1 MSDAGPGP
9 GHDPH
14 PQGPAGVTPNPWV
27 EGHPD
32 TAGPSLPPDSGGGGG
47 GARETLPGFFFS
59 LDLITADGR
68 GGSGSHTLQFVL
80 GCYVGL
86 DGRLLRGIWRT
97 AYDGADYLA

>member
-32 TAGPSLPPDSGGGGG
+32 TAGPSPRDPHRPLIREEA
-47 GARETLPGFFFS
+47 GA
-59 LDLITADGR
+59 GR
-68 GGSGSHTLQFVL
+68 GG
-80 GCYVGL
+80 
-86 DGRLLRGIWRT
+86 
-97 AYDGADYLA
+97 A